1 VIGLRGG
8 TYKLK
13 GQSSHIEEGLVQ
25 NKKRLSGLTVS
36 FFLFS
41 KKTIIF
47 TILNH
52 E

>member
-1 VIGLRGG
+1 MLIRDGLGSVQIQ
-8 TYKLK
+8 K
-13 GQSSHIEEGLVQ
+13 SHIEEGLVQ